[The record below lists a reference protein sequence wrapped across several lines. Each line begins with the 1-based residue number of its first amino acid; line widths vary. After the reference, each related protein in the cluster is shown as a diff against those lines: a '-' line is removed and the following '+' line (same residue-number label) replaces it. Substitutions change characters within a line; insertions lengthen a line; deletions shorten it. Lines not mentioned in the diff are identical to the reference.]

1 MSAATD
7 GSDSSLGLPQP
18 VGFVLGGGGSLGAVQ
33 VGMLQ
38 ALMEQGVTPDLV
50 IGTSVGSLNGAVI
63 ASDPTSA
70 ANRLSHAW
78 AHVTREQIFPGGLLA
93 QARTLQRSKNHLFPN
108 TGLARLVTDLLGVT
122 TVFDDLAIPFSAVT
136 MDMASTRPYILDAGP
151 LLPALL
157 ASAAIPGI
165 FPPVVH
171 DGRRLCDGGLMANV
185 PLRQALAAGAQSLVV
200 LDCTFPGHLLP
211 PPDSLAET
219 LLYTAMV
226 TMRSQAVLE
235 APSAGASVPVVYLP
249 GPEACR
255 CSPFN
260 FNSTEVLIEG
270 AYEATRSFLR
280 DLQVDGPGLYGSPQG
295 E

>member
-1 MSAATD
+1 MSAAVD
-7 GSDSSLGLPQP
+7 ASDSNLGLPHP

-38 ALMEQGVTPDLV
+38 ALMERHVMPDLV
-50 IGTSVGSLNGAVI
+50 VGTSVGSLNGAVI
-63 ASDPTSA
+63 ASDPISA

-78 AHVTREQIFPGGLLA
+78 VGITRHQIFPGGPLA
-93 QARTLQRSKNHLFPN
+93 QARTLQRSRSHLFPN
-108 TGLARLVTDLLGVT
+108 TGVARLVVELLGAT
-122 TVFDDLAIPFSAVT
+122 TVFGDLALPFSAVT
-136 MDMASTRPYILDAGP
+136 TDVASATPYILDAGL
-151 LLPALL
+151 LLPSLL

-165 FPPVVH
+165 FPPIDH
-171 DGRRLCDGGLMANV
+171 DGRRLCDGGLVANV
-185 PLRQALAAGAQSLVV
+185 PLRQALVSGAQSLVV

-219 LLYTAMV
+219 LLYMAMV

-235 APSAGASVPVVYLP
+235 APLVGASIPVVYLP
-249 GPEACR
+249 GPAACR

-260 FNSTEVLIEG
+260 FNSTEALIEG

-280 DLQVDGPGLYGSPQG
+280 DLHVNGPGLYGSPSGQ
-295 E
+295 

>member
-1 MSAATD
+1 MSAAGDT
-7 GSDSSLGLPQP
+7 SDSMLGLPHP
-18 VGFVLGGGGSLGAVQ
+18 VAFVLGGGGSLGAVQ

-38 ALMEQGVTPDLV
+38 ALTERRVAPDFV
-50 IGTSVGSLNGAVI
+50 FGASVGSLNGAVI

-78 AHVTREQIFPGGLLA
+78 VGITRDRVFPGGLLS
-93 QARTLQRSKNHLFPN
+93 QARTLQRSKNHLFSN
-108 TGLARLVTDLLGVT
+108 TGLAQLVTELLGATTTFADLSLPFTAVT
-122 TVFDDLAIPFSAVT
+122 T
-136 MDMASTRPYILDAGP
+136 DMATATPRLLDSGP

-171 DGRRLCDGGLMANV
+171 DGRRLCDGGLVANV
-185 PLRQALAAGAQSLVV
+185 PVRQALAAGAQSIVI

-226 TMRSQAVLE
+226 SIRSQAVLE
-235 APSAGASVPVVYLP
+235 APSVAANVPVIYLP
-249 GPEACR
+249 GPAACR

-260 FNSTEVLIEG
+260 FNSTEILMGG
-270 AYEATRSFLR
+270 AYEASRSFLR
-280 DLQVDGPGLYGSPQG
+280 DLDIDGPGLYGSPS
-295 E
+295 ER

>member
-1 MSAATD
+1 MGAALD
-7 GSDSSLGLPQP
+7 ASDSNLGLPHP

-38 ALMEQGVTPDLV
+38 ALMEQCVIPDLV

-78 AHVTREQIFPGGLLA
+78 AGVTRNLIFPGGLLA

-108 TGLARLVTDLLGVT
+108 TGLAELVVELLGTT
-122 TVFDDLAIPFSAVT
+122 TVFDDLVLPFFAVT
-136 MDMASTRPYILDAGP
+136 TDVATATPYILDAGS

-165 FPPVVH
+165 FPPVIH
-171 DGRRLCDGGLMANV
+171 HGRRLCDGGVVANV

-211 PPDSLAET
+211 QPDSLAET

-235 APSAGASVPVVYLP
+235 APLVGTCIPVVYLP
-249 GPEACR
+249 GPAACR

-260 FNSTEVLIEG
+260 FKFTEVLIEG
-270 AYEATRSFLR
+270 AYEASRSFLS
-280 DLQVDGPGLYGSPQG
+280 DLHVDGPGLYGSPSGQ
-295 E
+295 

>member
-1 MSAATD
+1 MGSAIDA
-7 GSDSSLGLPQP
+7 SDSNLGLPHP

-33 VGMLQ
+33 IGMLQ
-38 ALMEQGVTPDLV
+38 ALMEQRVTPDLV

-63 ASDPTSA
+63 ASDPMSA

-78 AHVTREQIFPGGLLA
+78 VGVTRDLIFPGGLLA

-108 TGLARLVTDLLGVT
+108 TGLAELVAELLGAT
-122 TVFDDLAIPFSAVT
+122 TVFDDLALPFFAVT
-136 MDMASTRPYILDAGP
+136 TDIATATPYILDAGP

-171 DGRRLCDGGLMANV
+171 DGHRLYDGGVVANV

-235 APSAGASVPVVYLP
+235 APLVSTHIPVVYLP
-249 GPEACR
+249 GPAACR

-260 FNSTEVLIEG
+260 FSFTEVLIEG
-270 AYEATRSFLR
+270 AYEASRSFLR
-280 DLQVDGPGLYGSPQG
+280 DLHIDGPGLYGSPSGQ
-295 E
+295 

>member
-1 MSAATD
+1 MSIA
-7 GSDSSLGLPQP
+7 SDPSAPNLGLPHP
-18 VGFVLGGGGSLGAVQ
+18 VAFVLGGGGSLGAVQ
-33 VGMLQ
+33 IGMLQ
-38 ALMEQGVTPDLV
+38 ALSERRVTPDV
-50 IGTSVGSLNGAVI
+50 VFGASVGSLNGAVI
-63 ASDPTSA
+63 AADPIGA

-78 AHVTREQIFPGGLLA
+78 AGITREQVFPGGLLT

-108 TGLARLVTDLLGVT
+108 SGLAQLVSDLLGAAT
-122 TVFDDLAIPFSAVT
+122 TFDDLTLPFSAVT
-136 MDMASTRPYILDAGP
+136 TDMATATPHLLEAGP

-165 FPPVVH
+165 FPPMVI
-171 DGRRLCDGGLMANV
+171 DGRRLCDGGLVANV
-185 PLRQALAAGAQSLVV
+185 PLRQAVAAGARSLVV

-226 TMRSQAVLE
+226 SIRSQAVLE
-235 APSAGASVPVVYLP
+235 APVVADLVPVVYLP
-249 GPEACR
+249 GPAACR

-260 FNSTEVLIEG
+260 FHSTQLLIEG

-280 DLQVDGPGLYGSPQG
+280 DLKVDGPGLYGSPSG
-295 E
+295 P

>member
-1 MSAATD
+1 MSAAVD
-7 GSDSSLGLPQP
+7 GSGSNLGLPHP

-38 ALMEQGVTPDLV
+38 ALMEQRVTPDLV

-63 ASDPTSA
+63 ASDPTAA

-78 AHVTREQIFPGGLLA
+78 ARITRQQIFPGGLLA
-93 QARTLQRSKNHLFPN
+93 QARTLERSKSHLFPN
-108 TGLARLVTDLLGVT
+108 TGLAQIVADLLGAT
-122 TVFDDLAIPFSAVT
+122 TGFDDLALPFSAVT
-136 MDMASTRPYILDAGP
+136 TDVATATPHLIDAGP

-165 FPPVVH
+165 FSAVDH
-171 DGRRLCDGGLMANV
+171 NGRRLCDGGLVANV
-185 PLRQALAAGAQSLVV
+185 PLRQALAAGARSLVV

-235 APSAGASVPVVYLP
+235 APLVGAAIPVVYLP
-249 GPEACR
+249 GPVACR

-260 FNSTEVLIEG
+260 F
-270 AYEATRSFLR
+270 
-280 DLQVDGPGLYGSPQG
+280 D
-295 E
+295 